1 MIDRTEKRRRAR
13 LAEINAEPHS
23 REALEAHHGQVWDTR
38 ELAAEF
44 VIIGFLAPYVVV
56 QRKADGVKGSLEFQ
70 NLPRFF
76 FNFLPDGEPGRRE
89 GAS

>member
-1 MIDRTEKRRRAR
+1 MIDRTERRRRAR

-23 REALEAHHGQVWDTR
+23 REALEAAHGQVWDTR

-89 GAS
+89 GTT

>member
-1 MIDRTEKRRRAR
+1 MKDRTERKRRAR
-13 LAEINAEPHS
+13 LTEINADPLS
-23 REALEAHHGQVWDTR
+23 REALAARYGKVWDTR

-56 QRKADGVKGSLEFQ
+56 QRKADGEKGSLEFQ
-70 NLPRFF
+70 NLPRLF